1 MPTTPP
7 VRRAVGLTRR
17 TAVGS
22 AAAIG
27 AAVVTGCTPSG
38 VDRRPRPTPARSAA
52 ADPDVALAAAALAVE
67 QRMLDLVTATQK
79 RHPALATVLSG
90 ALAAHRAH
98 VDLLS
103 DAVPDR
109 PSASASPST
118 SPSPSGSV
126 SPSVS
131 PSVAPPP
138 QRVPAR
144 PAAAL
149 SALSRAEDRVGL
161 AGRRHAFAAQSGAFA
176 RVLAS
181 IAAAAAQQSVVLASA
196 ARERR

>member
-7 VRRAVGLTRR
+7 VRRTVGLTRR

-27 AAVVTGCTPSG
+27 AAVVTGCTPSV
-38 VDRRPRPTPARSAA
+38 VDRRPRPTPARSAD
-52 ADPDVALAAAALAVE
+52 ADPDVALAAAALADE
-67 QRMLDLVTATQK
+67 QRMLDLVTATQE
-79 RHPALATVLSG
+79 RHPTLATVLSG
-90 ALAAHRAH
+90 ARAAHRAH
-98 VDLLS
+98 VDLLA

-109 PSASASPST
+109 PSTSASPSG
-118 SPSPSGSV
+118 SPSA

-138 QRVPAR
+138 QPVPSR

-181 IAAAAAQQSVVLASA
+181 IAAAAAQQSVVLANA

>member
-27 AAVVTGCTPSG
+27 AAVVTGCTPCG
-38 VDRRPRPTPARSAA
+38 VDRRPRPTPARSAD
-52 ADPDVALAAAALAVE
+52 ADPDVALAASALAVE

-98 VDLLS
+98 VALLS

-109 PSASASPST
+109 PSASASPS
-118 SPSPSGSV
+118 
-126 SPSVS
+126 VS
-131 PSVAPPP
+131 PSVAPHP

-181 IAAAAAQQSVVLASA
+181 IAAAAAQQSVVLAGA